1 MGKSTGSI
9 HKQSSKPLKNTS
21 LGVSPAFSQQK
32 MEQILT
38 ALEANVAKLYKER
51 KFKEVE
57 EMFTTFL
64 KESENE
70 DDAIKARA
78 LNNRG
83 HTKYMQVEFEAAL
96 EDYNKALDLLPDFAV
111 ARYNRGTIF
120 YRMSKF
126 DKAKE
131 DLQMAVD
138 AEASNK
144 EYLEALEK
152 CEAELKK

>member
-1 MGKSTGSI
+1 
-9 HKQSSKPLKNTS
+9 
-21 LGVSPAFSQQK
+21 
-32 MEQILT
+32 
-38 ALEANVAKLYKER
+38 
-51 KFKEVE
+51 
-57 EMFTTFL
+57 MFTTFL

-152 CEAELKK
+152 CEAELKKWEKNPGVAFQNIEEVVAKDVQTALVIWTKYNNAKSLGKEWMKLYPFWIF

>member
-1 MGKSTGSI
+1 MGTQAEQQTIKKHFFGSVTGVF
-9 HKQSSKPLKNTS
+9 SK
-21 LGVSPAFSQQK
+21 K

-70 DDAIKARA
+70 DDAMKARA

-96 EDYNKALDLLPDFAV
+96 EDYNKALDVFPDFAV

-131 DLQMAVD
+131 
-138 AEASNK
+138 
-144 EYLEALEK
+144 
-152 CEAELKK
+152 